1 MSRSTDRPQPG
12 PRSALDRLRA
22 AARSRVV
29 DVLSHALSTDA
40 GRSAAR
46 RALLDAPVRSIDP
59 GLREQQ
65 RLPTEY
71 PELPTAPD
79 GAGPT
84 ALRSDIV
91 LISARF
97 RSGST
102 LLWNLFRSVPGCTA
116 YYEPFNER
124 RWFDPSARGSHT
136 DPTHRNVDDYWR
148 EYDGLEELARWWDP
162 AWHDRHLFLPA
173 GAWQPDMKR
182 FIEVLAE
189 RAPARP
195 VLQFNRVDLRLPWLR
210 REFPNATILHL
221 YRHPRDQWVSSLLD
235 PSRFRSTDPPEAFAA
250 HDHFY
255 LRVWARDLKHAFPFL
270 DERRA
275 EHPYRTFYFLW
286 KLSYLFGRR
295 YADISLGFEGLV
307 REPEATLANLGEVLG
322 LPAPGLTA
330 VASVVTPARVGRWR
344 EWADDTWFKVHE
356 AECEKVL
363 AEFLDAG

>member
-1 MSRSTDRPQPG
+1 LSPSPDKPPQEPGALARFRRAARDR
-12 PRSALDRLRA
+12 ALDLLQR
-22 AARSRVV
+22 
-29 DVLSHALSTDA
+29 ALSTDE
-40 GRSAAR
+40 GRTAAR
-46 RALLDAPVRSIDP
+46 RAILDVPVRIADP
-59 GLREQQ
+59 GLRDQQ

-71 PELPTAPD
+71 PDLAAAP
-79 GAGPT
+79 GGEART
-84 ALRSDIV
+84 CLRADV
-91 LISARF
+91 VMISARF

-102 LLWNLFRSVPGCTA
+102 LLWNVFRNAPGFTA

-148 EYDGLEELARWWDP
+148 EYDGLDELARWWDP
-162 AWHDRHLFLPA
+162 GFHDRHLFLPA

-182 FIEVLAE
+182 FIEVLVE

-210 REFPNATILHL
+210 REFPNATIVHLH
-221 YRHPRDQWVSSLLD
+221 RHPRDQWVSSLLD
-235 PSRFRSTDPPEAFAA
+235 PARFRSADPPEAFAA

-255 LRVWARDLKHAFPFL
+255 LGAWARDLKHVFPFL

-275 EHPYRTFYFLW
+275 AHPYRTFYFLW

-295 YADISLGFEGLV
+295 YADFSLGFEGLI
-307 REPEATLANLGEVLG
+307 RDPQATLSHLGEALG
-322 LPAPGLTA
+322 LPAPGLA
-330 VASVVTPARVGRWR
+330 GVAHLVTPARLGRWS
-344 EWADDTWFKVHE
+344 EWAGDAWFRAHE
-356 AECEKVL
+356 AECERVL

>member
-1 MSRSTDRPQPG
+1 MSPSPG
-12 PRSALDRLRA
+12 FFDRLRT
-22 AARSRVV
+22 AARSRVL
-29 DVLSHALSTDA
+29 DVLQRALSTDD

-46 RALLDAPVRSIDP
+46 RAILDAPVRSVDP

-65 RLPTEY
+65 RVPTEY
-71 PELPTAPD
+71 SELASPPGEGSSTAS
-79 GAGPT
+79 
-84 ALRSDIV
+84 RSDIV

-102 LLWNLFRSVPGCTA
+102 LLWNLFRNAAGFTA

-148 EYDGLEELARWWDP
+148 EYEGLEELGRWWDP

-182 FIEVLAE
+182 YLEVMIE

-195 VLQFNRVDLRLPWLR
+195 VLQFNRMDLRLPWLR
-210 REFPNATILHL
+210 REFPRAAIVHL

-235 PSRFRSTDPPEAFAA
+235 PTGFRSTDPPSAFI
-250 HDHFY
+250 DHFY
-255 LRVWARDLKHAFPFL
+255 LRVWARDLKHSFPFL
-270 DERRA
+270 DERRV

-295 YADISLGFEGLV
+295 YADCSLSFETLV
-307 REPEATLANLGEVLG
+307 GEPEATLARLAETLG
-322 LPAPGLTA
+322 LDAPALTA
-330 VASVVTPARVGRWR
+330 SASVVTPARLGRWR
-344 EWADDTWFKVHE
+344 DWAGDAWFKAHE
-356 AECEKVL
+356 EECERVL
-363 AEFLDAG
+363 AEFLDGG